1 MQNNGKVAVISE
13 IAAQKN
19 NRGDKRR
26 NHAVAVRDFVAAFD
40 ENKTEREKNRA

>member
-19 NRGDKRR
+19 NRGDERR
-26 NHAVAVRDFVAAFD
+26 NHAVAVRDFVSPFD
-40 ENKTEREKNRA
+40 EEEAERQ